1 MRQLGDVSN
10 GPLWQT
16 FEEEMREIGRK
27 LKTIQAMVPQLLT
40 VMEGRMGVGFGGAGP
55 LAAVVRSVG
64 F

>member
-1 MRQLGDVSN
+1 MAPFG
-10 GPLWQT
+10 QT
-16 FEEEMREIGRK
+16 FEEEMGEIGRK
-27 LKTIQAMVPQLLT
+27 LKTIGAMVPQLLT